1 MFIIKPKT
9 ISLYPTEYNTFDYFN
24 NQTMRKISRLLLLL
38 FFISIS
44 TISAQKSAIHTSDS
58 KDLDKALSLYNDKQ
72 YASAQLLFEKVKSAV
87 ANEELQS
94 DCSFYIAN
102 CAIRTNK
109 ANADVLMERFVT
121 DYPTSR
127 KQNQAYVGVAHYYFA
142 QGNYPQAL
150 EWFEKVDEN
159 NLTYSERD
167 QYNFQKGY
175 SFFSSKNKKEAT
187 IYLNKVVNSA
197 EYGSQAKYYLGFM
210 AYEGDDY
217 KQATKYFDEVSG
229 EEKYKE
235 KLSYYQADMNFKLG
249 NFQKAIDLG
258 TKAMAKSNAL
268 EQSELNKIIGE
279 SYFNL
284 KQYDKSI
291 PYLSLY
297 KGKKGKWNN
306 TDFYQLG
313 YAYYMQ
319 KDYENAISQFNKI
332 IAGKDFVA
340 QNAYYHLGESYL
352 NLDKKQQAL
361 NAFKNASEMDF
372 DAAIQEDASLNYAK
386 LSYEI
391 GNSYQSTPAV
401 LMAFIKKYPNNANKS
416 EIERLLIDSYI
427 SSRNYKEA
435 LVLLEKN
442 KSPENKLA
450 YQKVIFY
457 RGLELFTDGKY
468 QEAATLFEKSI
479 EQQKD
484 AKFTARATFWKGET
498 EYVLDDFKNALLSY
512 QQFKGMAAAAT
523 TPEFKNSNYNIA
535 YSYFKLKEYDQAGNY
550 FQNQIDNVKDD
561 KVRLHD
567 SYLRLADCRFVTS
580 NYTSA
585 LEAYNKVIELKSV
598 DADYAYFQKAIC
610 YGFVSKNDKKI
621 QELNA
626 FLQLYPKSE
635 YRDDAFFELG
645 NTYVAENK
653 QDLAIKTYDKLNAE
667 FKNGSFTSKA
677 ILRQGLVYYNADK
690 DEQALTKFKKV
701 VADFPKTPEAL
712 EAVSTARLIYVDNG
726 KVDEYATWVRTLDFV
741 AVTDAELD
749 NDTYEAAEKQYLQ
762 NNTKQTISGFSG
774 YVAKFPNGIHSL
786 KANFYLAQMYFSDGQ
801 ESKSI
806 PNYEYVIE
814 QPRSEF
820 TEQSLARLAQIHL
833 KNDDK
838 SKAISV
844 LTRLENEADFP
855 QNKTFAQSNLMKSY
869 YENKD
874 YPNSV
879 VYAEKVL
886 ANPKTD
892 DNVKS
897 DAQII
902 IARAAIQTGDE
913 TKARSAYA
921 KLQTIAKGELAA
933 EALYYEAY
941 FKNKDAKFEASN
953 TVVQK
958 LAKNYSG
965 YKYFG
970 AKGLILMA
978 KNFYGLKDSFQAT
991 YILDSVINNF
1001 TDFPDVVSEAQ
1012 TELDIIKKEEAKTN
1026 SSVAP

>member
-1 MFIIKPKT
+1 
-9 ISLYPTEYNTFDYFN
+9 
-24 NQTMRKISRLLLLL
+24 MRKLSWL
-38 FFISIS
+38 FFLVFFVQSLSIL
-44 TISAQKSAIHTSDS
+44 AQKSAIYTHDS
-58 KDLDKALSLYNDKQ
+58 KDFDKALSLYNDNQ
-72 YASAQLLFEKVKSAV
+72 YASAQLIFEKVKSAS
-87 ANEELQS
+87 ANEVLIS

-102 CAIRTNK
+102 CAIRTNQP
-109 ANADVLMERFVT
+109 NADVLMERFVS
-121 DYPTSR
+121 DYPTSI
-127 KQNQAYVGVAHYYFA
+127 KQNQAYIGVAQYYFA
-142 QGNYPQAL
+142 QGNYAQAL
-150 EWFEKVDEN
+150 EWFDKVDEG
-159 NLTYSERD
+159 NLSGNDRD

-175 SFFSSKNKKEAT
+175 SFFVSKNKKEAT
-187 IYLNKVVNSA
+187 AYFNKVVNSA

-258 TKAMAKSNAL
+258 EKAMVKSTPL
-268 EQSELNKIIGE
+268 EKSELNKIIGE

-284 KQYDKSI
+284 KQYEKSI
-291 PYLSLY
+291 PYLKLY
-297 KGKKGKWNN
+297 KGKKGRWNN

-332 IAGKDFVA
+332 IGGKDFVA

-372 DAAIQEDASLNYAK
+372 DLAIQEDASLNYAK
-386 LSYEI
+386 LSYDI

-401 LMAFIKKYPNNANKS
+401 LTGFIKKYPNNANKS

-427 SSRNYKEA
+427 SSKNYKEA

-450 YQKVIFY
+450 YQKVSFY
-457 RGLELFTDGKY
+457 RGLELYTDGKY
-468 QEAATLFEKSI
+468 QDAATMFSNSLDE
-479 EQQKD
+479 QKD
-484 AKFTARATFWKGET
+484 SKFTARATFWKGET
-498 EYVLDDFKNALLSY
+498 EYVLDDFKNAVLSY
-512 QQFKGMAAAAT
+512 KQFTGLSGAKE
-523 TPEFKNSNYNIA
+523 TPEYKNSNYNIA
-535 YSYFKLKEYDQAGNY
+535 YAYFKLKEYDQAGNY
-550 FQNQIDNVKDD
+550 FDNQIAKVKDD
-561 KVRLHD
+561 KVRLND
-567 SYLRLADCRFVTS
+567 SYLRLGDCRFVTS
-580 NYTSA
+580 KYTAA

-610 YGFVSKNDKKI
+610 YGFVSKNDRKI
-621 QELNA
+621 DELNA

-635 YRDDAFFELG
+635 YRDDALFELG
-645 NTYVAENK
+645 NTYVADNK
-653 QDLAIKTYDKLNAE
+653 QDLAIKTYDRLNTE
-667 FKNGSFTSKA
+667 FKKGSYTSKA
-677 ILRQGLVYYNADK
+677 ILRQGLIYYNSDK

-701 VADFPKTPEAL
+701 AADFPKTPEAL
-712 EAVSTARLIYVDNG
+712 EAVATARLIYVDSG
-726 KVDEYATWVRTLDFV
+726 RVDEYASWVRTLDFV
-741 AVTDAELD
+741 AVTDADLD

-762 NNTKQTISGFSG
+762 NNTKQAISGFNS
-774 YVAKFPNGIHSL
+774 YVSRFPNGIHAL
-786 KANFYLAQMYFSDGQ
+786 KANFYLAQSYFSDAQ
-801 ESKSI
+801 ESKSV
-806 PNYEYVIE
+806 PNYEFVID

-820 TEQSLARLAQIHL
+820 TEQSLARLAQIFL
-833 KNDDK
+833 KNDNYD
-838 SKAISV
+838 KAIPV
-844 LTRLENEADFP
+844 LSRLENEADFP
-855 QNKTFAQSNLMKSY
+855 QNKTFAQSNLMKCY
-869 YENKD
+869 YDKKD
-874 YPNSV
+874 YDNSV

-933 EALYYEAY
+933 EALYYDAY
-941 FKNKDAKFEASN
+941 FKNKDGKFEASN
-953 TVVQK
+953 TAVQK
-958 LAKNYSG
+958 LAKNYSS

-991 YILDSVINNF
+991 YILDNVIKNF
-1001 TDFPDVVSEAQ
+1001 TDFPDVVAEAQ
-1012 TELDIIKKEEAKTN
+1012 TELDRIKSEESKTN
-1026 SSVAP
+1026 SSVTN